1 MKRILSALILLSLV
15 LISFESYAYNGE
27 VIKFK
32 MSDSKIYPGT
42 ARSVTVY
49 VPEQYDGTEPAC
61 LWVSVSG
68 GSFIFDIFD
77 KLIAD
82 GDVPVIIGVF
92 VAPGQIRDAQGDVVR
107 YNRSNELD
115 RMDGRYAEFLE
126 TEVLP
131 VVCSHKT
138 KDGRPIKISSR
149 ATDRAIYGSSSGG
162 ICAFNAA
169 WQRPDLFSRV
179 YTACGTFVL

>member
-1 MKRILSALILLSLV
+1 MKRILSVIILFCLALV
-15 LISFESYAYNGE
+15 CFESSAYNGE

-32 MSDSKIYPGT
+32 MSNSKIYPGT
-42 ARSVTVY
+42 ARGVTVY
-49 VPEQYDGTEPAC
+49 VPEQYDGTKPAC

-92 VAPGQIRDAQGDVVR
+92 VAPGQIRDAQDNVVR
-107 YNRSNELD
+107 YNQSNELD

-126 TEVLP
+126 SEVLP
-131 VVCSHKT
+131 AVCSHKT
-138 KDGRPIKISSR
+138 KEDYQIKISSR
-149 ATDRAIYGSSSGG
+149 
-162 ICAFNAA
+162 
-169 WQRPDLFSRV
+169 
-179 YTACGTFVL
+179 